1 MLFTIIFTWAQVE
14 APHYL
19 GLALTALTKYVEQ
32 YFNPATRATASMD
45 DFIVGSRQ
53 YGFECRGTVGI
64 TEKHIY

>member
-1 MLFTIIFTWAQVE
+1 MRQKQWQIADRQQQSW
-14 APHYL
+14 H
-19 GLALTALTKYVEQ
+19 
-32 YFNPATRATASMD
+32 TASMD